1 MKHKDRFVFGRTA
14 RSVLRTML
22 SVVLLLCSILFLP
35 GVTAD
40 VSAQTLA
47 ADATSK
53 IVTSTAE
60 VTISNVTKVPE
71 GKSIDWATY
80 QVLYATYDAG
90 SNALEYHLTD
100 WARTVL
106 VGTGTTGTGTTEEA
120 AIKEITKLTTTGAA
134 ATEQSDLVNRLAAA
148 TTKTP
153 YSASWSVTGTTAKA
167 DLPVGAYLVIP
178 SCEGMTFLNMLVS
191 VDTSGTTDTADNGW
205 VLTAKGAVLKGKTLS
220 IDKKI
225 TGKNG
230 STPVAISVGKT
241 TETAQI
247 GDKIHYTIV
256 AQVPHYPDNSTVKT
270 FKVVDTPTNLSILT
284 DSISVAGVDAA
295 NAETEIPKASYT
307 VSKDSANGPVT
318 IDFSNNY
325 NGTFYNTTEKSWPYV
340 SVKITYTAVVTEAAK
355 IGTEGNP
362 NTAKLIYRIDTQE
375 KELPSPKTT
384 VFTYGLNVVK
394 LEAGTEAGTEA
405 KKLTNAVFQI
415 SRDVNG
421 TSTPLYFKDNEDG
434 SYTLAQDQTTA
445 SATGYTKDLKT
456 QGTDGSFWL
465 KGLDARVDY
474 SLKEVKAPSGY
485 SVNTD
490 TLTIR
495 LTAKTNPDDSTY
507 TGILQEVTGTEKDKN
522 DQVIATDAGSWKCG
536 LLDADK
542 AKAAVSLTDTKLF
555 ELPAT
560 GGKGTDGFARNGI
573 LLLTAAALVYG
584 ISRRKTQDER
594 G

>member
-40 VSAQTLA
+40 VSAQTLTA
-47 ADATSK
+47 GTDK
-53 IVTSTAE
+53 IVTSKAK
-60 VTISNVTKVPE
+60 VTISNVPA
-71 GKSIDWATY
+71 GKSISWPTY

-100 WARTVL
+100 WAKDVL
-106 VGTGTTGTGTTEEA
+106 VGTGTTEEA
-120 AIKEITKLTTTGAA
+120 AIKKITKLTKTGTG
-134 ATEQSDLVNRLAAA
+134 ATEQSDLVNQLAAA
-148 TTKTP
+148 TTKNP
-153 YSASWSVTGTTAKA
+153 YSAASWSVTGTDAAA

-230 STPVAISVGKT
+230 SAPVAISAGKT

-247 GDKIHYTIV
+247 GDTIHYTIE
-256 AQVPHYPDNSTVKT
+256 AQVPHYPDNSTDKT
-270 FKVVDTPTNLSILT
+270 FKVVDTPTNLSIST
-284 DSISVAGVDAA
+284 ERISVAGVNVGGTETVIAA
-295 NAETEIPKASYT
+295 TSYD
-307 VSKDSANGPVT
+307 VSKDSTNGSVT

-325 NGTFYNTTEKSWPYV
+325 DGTFYDTTAKSWPYV

-355 IGTEGNP
+355 MGAEGNP

-375 KELPSPKTT
+375 KEISSPKTT
-384 VFTYGLNVVK
+384 VFTYGLNVEK
-394 LEAGTEAGTEA
+394 LEAGTEAEV

-434 SYTLAQDQTTA
+434 SYTLAQDQTAAA
-445 SATGYTKDLKT
+445 STTGYTKDLKT
-456 QGTDGSFWL
+456 QGTGGSFLL
-465 KGLDARVDY
+465 KGLDAGVDY

-490 TLTIR
+490 TLTIH
-495 LTAKTNPDDSTY
+495 LTAEKKSDDSTY
-507 TGILQEVTGTEKDKN
+507 TGILRKVDGTEKDKN
-522 DQVIATDAGSWKCG
+522 GQRIAAGTGSWTYGVLTTDA
-536 LLDADK
+536 

-584 ISRRKTQDER
+584 ISRRKKQDER

>member
-22 SVVLLLCSILFLP
+22 SVVLLFCSILFLP

-40 VSAQTLA
+40 VSAQSLT
-47 ADATSK
+47 ADTDK
-53 IVTSTAE
+53 IVTSRAN
-60 VTISNVTKVPE
+60 VTINSVPE
-71 GKSIDWATY
+71 GKSITWATY
-80 QVLYATYDAG
+80 QVLYAIYDAD

-100 WARTVL
+100 WARNVL
-106 VGTGTTGTGTTEEA
+106 VGTGTTEEAEIKKITELTKTGTGA
-120 AIKEITKLTTTGAA
+120 K
-134 ATEQSDLVNRLAAA
+134 EQSDLVNRLAAA
-148 TTKTP
+148 TKIP
-153 YSASWSVTGTTAKA
+153 YTAASWSVTGTDAAA

-225 TGKNG
+225 TGKNDI
-230 STPVAISVGKT
+230 TVTFDNGKT

-284 DSISVAGVDAA
+284 ESISVSGVDTA

-318 IDFSNNY
+318 IDFSSIY
-325 NGTFYNTTEKSWPYV
+325 NGTFYNTTAKSWPYV
-340 SVKITYTAVVTEAAK
+340 SVKITYTAVVTEDAK
-355 IGTEGNP
+355 MGVDGNP

-375 KELPSPKTT
+375 KDISSPKTT

-394 LEAGTEAGTEA
+394 LEAGTEAEA

-415 SRDVNG
+415 SRDG
-421 TSTPLYFKDNEDG
+421 TTTPLYFKDNEDG

-445 SATGYTKDLKT
+445 ASTTGYTKDLTT

-465 KGLDARVDY
+465 KGLDAGVDY

-507 TGILQEVTGTEKDKN
+507 TGILQGVTGKEKDKTGLE
-522 DQVIATDAGSWKCG
+522 IAPGTGSWTFG
-536 LLDADK
+536 VLDTEK

-584 ISRRKTQDER
+584 ISRRKKQDER

>member
-1 MKHKDRFVFGRTA
+1 MKHNDRFVFGRTA

-47 ADATSK
+47 ADTTSK
-53 IVTSTAE
+53 IVTSTAN
-60 VTISNVTKVPE
+60 VTINSVPE
-71 GKSIDWATY
+71 GKSITWATY
-80 QVLYATYDAG
+80 QVLYANYDAG

-100 WARTVL
+100 WAKDVL
-106 VGTGTTGTGTTEEA
+106 VGTGTTEEAEIKKITELTKTGTGA
-120 AIKEITKLTTTGAA
+120 K
-134 ATEQSDLVNRLAAA
+134 EQSDLVNQLAAA

-178 SCEGMTFLNMLVS
+178 SCEEMTFLNMLVS
-191 VDTSGTTDTADNGW
+191 VDTSETTETGADRW
-205 VLTAKGAVLKGKTLS
+205 ELKAKGAVLKGKTLS

-230 STPVAISVGKT
+230 TTPVAISAGKT

-247 GDKIHYTIV
+247 GDTIHYTIV
-256 AQVPHYPDNSTVKT
+256 AQVPHYPDNSTNKT
-270 FKVVDTPTNLSILT
+270 FKVVDTPTNLSIST
-284 DSISVAGVDAA
+284 DSISVYGVDAE
-295 NAETEIPKASYT
+295 NAETEIAKASYA

-318 IDFSNNY
+318 IDFSSIY
-325 NGTFYNTTEKSWPYV
+325 NGTFYNAATKSWPYV
-340 SVKITYTAVVTEAAK
+340 SVKITYTAVVTEDAK
-355 IGTEGNP
+355 MGAEGNP
-362 NTAKLIYRIDTQE
+362 NTAKLIYRIDTEE

-394 LEAGTEAGTEA
+394 LEAGTEG

-415 SRDVNG
+415 SRDG
-421 TSTPLYFKDNEDG
+421 TTTPLYFKDNEDG

-445 SATGYTKDLKT
+445 ASTTGYTKDLTT

-465 KGLDARVDY
+465 KGLDAGVDY

-495 LTAKTNPDDSTY
+495 LTAKTNPDDPTCY
-507 TGILQEVTGTEKDKN
+507 TGILRDVTGTEKDKN
-522 DQVIATDAGSWKCG
+522 GQAITGAGSWTYG
-536 LLDADK
+536 LSTEA

-584 ISRRKTQDER
+584 ISRRKKQDER

>member
-35 GVTAD
+35 GVTVD
-40 VSAQTLA
+40 VSAQSLT
-47 ADATSK
+47 ADTNK
-53 IVTSTAE
+53 IVTSKAE
-60 VTISNVTKVPE
+60 ITVTNVPE
-71 GKSIDWATY
+71 GKSISWPTY

-100 WARTVL
+100 WAQDVL
-106 VGTGTTGTGTTEEA
+106 VGTGTTGTGTTGTTEEA
-120 AIKEITKLTTTGAA
+120 AIKEITELTKTGTG
-134 ATEQSDLVNRLAAA
+134 ATEQSDLVNQLAAA
-148 TTKTP
+148 TAKTE
-153 YSASWSVTGTTAKA
+153 YTAASWSVTGTTAKA

-191 VDTSGTTDTADNGW
+191 VDTSGTTDTAEDGW

-230 STPVAISVGKT
+230 STPVAISAGKT

-256 AQVPHYPDNSTVKT
+256 AQVPHYPDNSTGKI
-270 FKVVDTPTNLSILT
+270 FRVVDTPTNLSILT
-284 DSISVAGVDAA
+284 ESISVSGVDAE
-295 NAETEIPKASYT
+295 NAETEIPKASYA
-307 VSKDSANGPVT
+307 VSEDSTNGSVT
-318 IDFSNNY
+318 IDFSNSY
-325 NGTFYNTTEKSWPYV
+325 NGTFYNATEKSWPYV
-340 SVKITYTAVVTEAAK
+340 SVKITYTAVVTEAAEM
-355 IGTEGNP
+355 GENGNP
-362 NTAKLIYRIDTQE
+362 NTAKLIYRIDTQD

-384 VFTYGLNVVK
+384 VFTYGLNVEK
-394 LEAGTEAGTEA
+394 LEAGTEAGTA
-405 KKLTNAVFQI
+405 VKKLTNAVFQI
-415 SRDVNG
+415 SRDG
-421 TSTPLYFKDNEDG
+421 TTTPLYFKDNEDG
-434 SYTLAQDQTTA
+434 SYTLAQDQTVAGSTA
-445 SATGYTKDLKT
+445 GYTKDLKT

-465 KGLDARVDY
+465 KGLDAGVDY

-490 TLTIR
+490 TLTIH
-495 LTAKTNPDDSTY
+495 LTAGTNPVDSTH
-507 TGILQEVTGTEKDKN
+507 TGILREVTGTEKDKN
-522 DQVIATDAGSWKCG
+522 GQEIATGTGSWTCG
-536 LLDADK
+536 VLDANK

-584 ISRRKTQDER
+584 ISRRKKQDER

>member
-40 VSAQTLA
+40 VSAQTLTA
-47 ADATSK
+47 GTDK
-53 IVTSTAE
+53 IVTSKAE
-60 VTISNVTKVPE
+60 ITVTNVPD
-71 GKSIDWATY
+71 GKSITWATY

-100 WARTVL
+100 WANDVL
-106 VGTGTTGTGTTEEA
+106 VGTGIGKEATEEA
-120 AIKEITKLTTTGAA
+120 AIKKITELTKTGTGAK
-134 ATEQSDLVNRLAAA
+134 EQSELVNQLAAA
-148 TTKTP
+148 TIKNP
-153 YSASWSVTGTTAKA
+153 YSAIWSVTGTDAAA

-191 VDTSGTTDTADNGW
+191 VDTSETTETGANQW
-205 VLTAKGAVLKGKTLS
+205 KLKAKGAVLKGKTLS

-230 STPVAISVGKT
+230 VTVEFENGKT

-247 GDKIHYTIV
+247 GDTIHYTVV
-256 AQVPHYPDNSTVKT
+256 AQVPHYPDNSTGKI
-270 FKVVDTPTNLSILT
+270 FRVVDTPTNLSIST
-284 DSISVAGVDAA
+284 DSISVYGVDAE
-295 NAETEIPKASYT
+295 NAETEIPKASYA
-307 VSKDSANGPVT
+307 VSEDSTNGSVT
-318 IDFSNNY
+318 IDFSNSY
-325 NGTFYNTTEKSWPYV
+325 NGTFYNATEKSWPYV
-340 SVKITYTAVVTEAAK
+340 SVKITYTAVVTEAAEM
-355 IGTEGNP
+355 GANGNP
-362 NTAKLIYRIDTQE
+362 NTAKLIYRIDTQD

-384 VFTYGLNVVK
+384 VFTYGLNVEK
-394 LEAGTEAGTEA
+394 LEAGTEAGTA
-405 KKLTNAVFQI
+405 VKKLTNAVFQI

-434 SYTLAQDQTTA
+434 SYTLAQNQTTA
-445 SATGYTKDLKT
+445 ASAEGYTKDLKT

-465 KGLDARVDY
+465 KGLDAGVNY

-495 LTAKTNPDDSTY
+495 LTAGTNPVDSTY
-507 TGILQEVTGTEKDKN
+507 TGILRDVTGTEKDKN
-522 DQVIATDAGSWKCG
+522 GQAITGEGSWTYG
-536 LLDADK
+536 VLDANK

>member
-1 MKHKDRFVFGRTA
+1 MKHNDRFVFGRTA

-47 ADATSK
+47 ADTTSK
-53 IVTSTAE
+53 IVTSTAN
-60 VTISNVTKVPE
+60 VTINSVPE
-71 GKSIDWATY
+71 GKSITWATY
-80 QVLYATYDAG
+80 QVLYANYDAG

-100 WARTVL
+100 WAKDVL
-106 VGTGTTGTGTTEEA
+106 VGTGTTEEAEIKKITELTKTGTGA
-120 AIKEITKLTTTGAA
+120 K
-134 ATEQSDLVNRLAAA
+134 EQSDLVNQLAAA

-178 SCEGMTFLNMLVS
+178 SCEEMTFLNMLVS
-191 VDTSGTTDTADNGW
+191 VDTSETTETGADRW
-205 VLTAKGAVLKGKTLS
+205 ELKAKGAVLKGKTLS

-230 STPVAISVGKT
+230 TTPVAISAGKT

-247 GDKIHYTIV
+247 GDTIHYTIV
-256 AQVPHYPDNSTVKT
+256 AQVPHYPDNSTNKT
-270 FKVVDTPTNLSILT
+270 FKVVDTPTNLSIST
-284 DSISVAGVDAA
+284 DCISVYGVDAE
-295 NAETEIPKASYT
+295 NAETEIAKASYA

-318 IDFSNNY
+318 IDFSSIY
-325 NGTFYNTTEKSWPYV
+325 NGTFYNAATKSWPYV
-340 SVKITYTAVVTEAAK
+340 SVKITYTAVVTEDAK
-355 IGTEGNP
+355 MGAEGNP
-362 NTAKLIYRIDTQE
+362 NTAKLIYRIDTEE

-394 LEAGTEAGTEA
+394 LEAGTEG

-415 SRDVNG
+415 SRDG
-421 TSTPLYFKDNEDG
+421 TSTPLYFKDNADG

-445 SATGYTKDLKT
+445 SATGYTQDLTT

-465 KGLDARVDY
+465 KGLDAGVDY

-495 LTAKTNPDDSTY
+495 LTAGTNPVDSTH
-507 TGILQEVTGTEKDKN
+507 TGILREVTGTEKDKN
-522 DQVIATDAGSWKCG
+522 GQEIATSTGSWTCG
-536 LLDADK
+536 VLDANK
-542 AKAAVSLTDTKLF
+542 AEAAVSLTDTKLF

-584 ISRRKTQDER
+584 ISRRK
-594 G
+594 

>member
-1 MKHKDRFVFGRTA
+1 MKHKDRFVFGGTA

-40 VSAQTLA
+40 VSAQTLTA
-47 ADATSK
+47 GTDK
-53 IVTSTAE
+53 IVTSTAN
-60 VTISNVTKVPE
+60 VTINSVPE
-71 GKSIDWATY
+71 GKSITWATY

-100 WARTVL
+100 WANDVL
-106 VGTGTTGTGTTEEA
+106 VGTGTTEEA
-120 AIKEITKLTTTGAA
+120 EIKKITKLTTTGAV
-134 ATEQSDLVNRLAAA
+134 ATEQSDLVNQLAAA
-148 TTKTP
+148 TTKNA

-191 VDTSGTTDTADNGW
+191 VDTSGTTQTDADQW
-205 VLTAKGAVLKGKTLS
+205 VLTAKGAVLKGKPLS

-230 STPVAISVGKT
+230 STPVAISAGKT

-247 GDKIHYTIV
+247 GDTIHYTIE
-256 AQVPHYPDNSTVKT
+256 AQVPHYPDNSTDKT
-270 FKVVDTPTNLSILT
+270 FKVVDTPTNLSIST
-284 DSISVAGVDAA
+284 DSISVYGVDAE
-295 NAETEIPKASYT
+295 NAETEIAKASYA

-318 IDFSNNY
+318 IDFSSIY
-325 NGTFYNTTEKSWPYV
+325 NGTFYNAATKSWPYV
-340 SVKITYTAVVTEAAK
+340 SVKITYTAVVTEDAN
-355 IGTEGNP
+355 IGADGNP
-362 NTAKLIYRIDTQE
+362 NTAKLIYRIDTQD

-384 VFTYGLNVVK
+384 VFTYGLNAEK
-394 LEAGTEAGTEA
+394 LEAGTEG

-415 SRDVNG
+415 SRDG
-421 TSTPLYFKDNEDG
+421 TTTPLYFKDNRNG
-434 SYTLAQDQTTA
+434 SYTLAQDQTAAA
-445 SATGYTKDLKT
+445 SATGYTQDLTT

-465 KGLDARVDY
+465 KGLDAGVDY

-495 LTAKTNPDDSTY
+495 LTAKTNPDDPTCY
-507 TGILQEVTGTEKDKN
+507 TGILRDVTGTEKDKN
-522 DQVIATDAGSWKCG
+522 GQAITGAGSWTYG
-536 LLDADK
+536 LSTEA

>member
-40 VSAQTLA
+40 VSAQILTA
-47 ADATSK
+47 GTDK

-60 VTISNVTKVPE
+60 VTISNVPA
-71 GKSIDWATY
+71 GKSISWPTY

-90 SNALEYHLTD
+90 SNALEYHLTG
-100 WARTVL
+100 WAKDVL
-106 VGTGTTGTGTTEEA
+106 VGTGTTEEA
-120 AIKEITKLTTTGAA
+120 AIKNITKLTTTGND

-148 TTKTP
+148 TKIP
-153 YSASWSVTGTTAKA
+153 YTAASWSVTGTDAAA

-191 VDTSGTTDTADNGW
+191 VDTSGTTQTDADQW
-205 VLTAKGAVLKGKTLS
+205 ELKAKGAVLKGKTLS

-247 GDKIHYTIV
+247 GDTIHYTIE
-256 AQVPHYPDNSTVKT
+256 AQVPHYPDNSTDKT
-270 FKVVDTPTNLSILT
+270 FKVVDTPTNLSIST
-284 DSISVAGVDAA
+284 GSISVAGVKTDGTETAIAA
-295 NAETEIPKASYT
+295 ASYD

-318 IDFSNNY
+318 IDFSDSY
-325 NGTFYNTTEKSWPYV
+325 NGTFYDTTAKSWPYV
-340 SVKITYTAVVTEAAK
+340 SVKITYTAVVTEAAEM
-355 IGTEGNP
+355 GTNGNP
-362 NTAKLIYRIDTQE
+362 NTAKLIYQIDTQE

-384 VFTYGLNVVK
+384 VFTYGLDVVK
-394 LEAGTEAGTEA
+394 LEAGTEAEV

-415 SRDVNG
+415 SRDVNE
-421 TSTPLYFKDNEDG
+421 TPTPLYFKDNEDG

-456 QGTDGSFWL
+456 QGTGGSFLL
-465 KGLDARVDY
+465 KGLDAGVDY

-507 TGILQEVTGTEKDKN
+507 TGSLQEVTGKEKDKN
-522 DQVIATDAGSWKCG
+522 GQAITGTGSWTYG
-536 LLDADK
+536 LSTEA

-573 LLLTAAALVYG
+573 LLLTAAVLVYG
-584 ISRRKTQDER
+584 ISRRKKQDER

>member
-1 MKHKDRFVFGRTA
+1 MRHNDRFVFGRTA

-47 ADATSK
+47 ADTTSK
-53 IVTSTAE
+53 IVTSTAN
-60 VTISNVTKVPE
+60 VTINSVPE
-71 GKSIDWATY
+71 GKSITWATY
-80 QVLYATYDAG
+80 QVLYANYDAG

-100 WARTVL
+100 WAKDVL
-106 VGTGTTGTGTTEEA
+106 VGTGTTEEAEIKKITELTKTGTGA
-120 AIKEITKLTTTGAA
+120 K
-134 ATEQSDLVNRLAAA
+134 EQSDLVNQLAAA

-178 SCEGMTFLNMLVS
+178 SCEEMTFLNMLVS
-191 VDTSGTTDTADNGW
+191 VDTSETTETGADRW
-205 VLTAKGAVLKGKTLS
+205 ELKAKGAVLKGKTLS

-230 STPVAISVGKT
+230 TTPVAISAGKT

-247 GDKIHYTIV
+247 GDTIHYTIV
-256 AQVPHYPDNSTVKT
+256 AQVPHYPDNSTNKT
-270 FKVVDTPTNLSILT
+270 FKVVDTPTNLSIST
-284 DSISVAGVDAA
+284 DSISVYGVDAE
-295 NAETEIPKASYT
+295 NAETEIAKASYA

-318 IDFSNNY
+318 IDFSSIY
-325 NGTFYNTTEKSWPYV
+325 NGTFYNAATKSWPYV
-340 SVKITYTAVVTEAAK
+340 SVKITYTAVVTEDAK
-355 IGTEGNP
+355 MGAEGNP

-394 LEAGTEAGTEA
+394 LEEGTEG

-415 SRDVNG
+415 SRDG
-421 TSTPLYFKDNEDG
+421 TTTPLYFKDNEDG

-445 SATGYTKDLKT
+445 ASTTGYTKDLTT

-465 KGLDARVDY
+465 KGLDAGVDY

-495 LTAKTNPDDSTY
+495 LTAKTNPDDPTCY
-507 TGILQEVTGTEKDKN
+507 TGILRDVTGTEKDKN
-522 DQVIATDAGSWKCG
+522 GQAITGAGSWTYG
-536 LLDADK
+536 LSTEA

>member
-1 MKHKDRFVFGRTA
+1 MRHNDRFVFGRTA

-47 ADATSK
+47 ADTTSK
-53 IVTSTAE
+53 IVTSPAK
-60 VTISNVTKVPE
+60 VTISNVPV
-71 GKSIDWATY
+71 GKSITWATY

-100 WARTVL
+100 WAQDVL
-106 VGTGTTGTGTTEEA
+106 VGTGTGKEATEEA
-120 AIKEITKLTTTGAA
+120 AIKKITELTKTGTG
-134 ATEQSDLVNRLAAA
+134 ATEQSDLVNQLAAA
-148 TTKTP
+148 TTKNA
-153 YSASWSVTGTTAKA
+153 YSAIWSVTGTTAAA

-178 SCEGMTFLNMLVS
+178 SCEEMTFLNMLVS
-191 VDTSGTTDTADNGW
+191 VDTSGTIDTADNGW

-225 TGKNG
+225 IGKNG
-230 STPVAISVGKT
+230 TTVTFDNGKT

-247 GDKIHYTIV
+247 GDTIHYTIE
-256 AQVPHYPDNSTVKT
+256 AQVPHYPDNSTGKT
-270 FKVVDTPTNLSILT
+270 FKVVDTPTNLSIST
-284 DSISVAGVDAA
+284 DSISVYGVKTGGGETPIAA
-295 NAETEIPKASYT
+295 ASYD

-318 IDFSNNY
+318 IDFSDSY
-325 NGTFYNTTEKSWPYV
+325 NGTFYDTATKSWPYV
-340 SVKITYTAVVTEAAK
+340 SVKITYTAVVTEAAEM
-355 IGTEGNP
+355 GTNGNP

-384 VFTYGLNVVK
+384 VFTYGLDVKK
-394 LEAGTEAGTEA
+394 LEAGTEAGTA
-405 KKLTNAVFQI
+405 VKKLTNAVFQI

-445 SATGYTKDLKT
+445 ASTTGYTKDLTT

-465 KGLDARVDY
+465 KGLDAGVDY

-495 LTAKTNPDDSTY
+495 LTAKTNPDDPTCY
-507 TGILQEVTGTEKDKN
+507 TGILRDVTGTEKDKN
-522 DQVIATDAGSWKCG
+522 GQTITGAGSWTYG
-536 LLDADK
+536 LSTEA

>member
-1 MKHKDRFVFGRTA
+1 MRHNDRFVFGRTA

-40 VSAQTLA
+40 VSAQTLT
-47 ADATSK
+47 ADTNK
-53 IVTSTAE
+53 IVTSTAN
-60 VTISNVTKVPE
+60 VTINSVPE
-71 GKSIDWATY
+71 GKSITWATY
-80 QVLYATYDAG
+80 QVLYANYDAG
-90 SNALEYHLTD
+90 SNALEYHLTP
-100 WARTVL
+100 WAKDVL
-106 VGTGTTGTGTTEEA
+106 VGTGIGKEATEEA
-120 AIKEITKLTTTGAA
+120 AIKKITELTKTGTGAK
-134 ATEQSDLVNRLAAA
+134 EQSDLVNQLAAA

-178 SCEGMTFLNMLVS
+178 SCEEMTFLNMLVS
-191 VDTSGTTDTADNGW
+191 VDTSETTETGADRW
-205 VLTAKGAVLKGKTLS
+205 ELKAKGAVLKGKTLS

-230 STPVAISVGKT
+230 STPVAISAGKT

-247 GDKIHYTIV
+247 GDTIHYTIV
-256 AQVPHYPDNSTVKT
+256 AQVPHYPDNSTNKT
-270 FKVVDTPTNLSILT
+270 FKVVDTPTNLSIST
-284 DSISVAGVDAA
+284 NSISVSGVDDA
-295 NAETEIPKASYT
+295 NAETVIAATDYKVSPKAA
-307 VSKDSANGPVT
+307 DGSAT
-318 IDFSNNY
+318 IDFSDSY
-325 NGTFYNTTEKSWPYV
+325 NGTFYDTATKSWPYV
-340 SVKITYTAVVTEAAK
+340 SVKITYTAVVTEAAEM
-355 IGTEGNP
+355 GTNGNP

-384 VFTYGLNVVK
+384 VFTYGLDVKK
-394 LEAGTEAGTEA
+394 LEAGTEAGTA
-405 KKLTNAVFQI
+405 VKKLTNAVFQI

-445 SATGYTKDLKT
+445 ASTTGYTKDLTT

-465 KGLDARVDY
+465 KGLDAGVDY

-495 LTAKTNPDDSTY
+495 LTAKTNPDDPTCY
-507 TGILQEVTGTEKDKN
+507 TGILRDVTGTEKDKN
-522 DQVIATDAGSWKCG
+522 GQTITGAGSWTYG
-536 LLDADK
+536 LSTEA

>member
-1 MKHKDRFVFGRTA
+1 MRHNDRFVFGRTA

-47 ADATSK
+47 ADTTSK
-53 IVTSTAE
+53 IVTSTAN
-60 VTISNVTKVPE
+60 VTINSVPE
-71 GKSIDWATY
+71 GKSITWATY
-80 QVLYATYDAG
+80 QVLYANYDAG

-100 WARTVL
+100 WAKDVL
-106 VGTGTTGTGTTEEA
+106 VGTGTTEEAEIKKITELTKTGTGA
-120 AIKEITKLTTTGAA
+120 K
-134 ATEQSDLVNRLAAA
+134 EQSDLVNQLAAA

-178 SCEGMTFLNMLVS
+178 SCEEMTFLNMLVS
-191 VDTSGTTDTADNGW
+191 VDTSETTETGADRW
-205 VLTAKGAVLKGKTLS
+205 ELKAKGAVLKGKTLS

-230 STPVAISVGKT
+230 TTPVAISAGKT

-247 GDKIHYTIV
+247 GDTIHYTIV
-256 AQVPHYPDNSTVKT
+256 AQVPHYPDNSTNKT
-270 FKVVDTPTNLSILT
+270 FKVVDTPTNLSIST
-284 DSISVAGVDAA
+284 DSISVYGVDAE
-295 NAETEIPKASYT
+295 NAETEIAKASYA
-307 VSKDSANGPVT
+307 VSEDSANGPVT
-318 IDFSNNY
+318 IDFSSIY
-325 NGTFYNTTEKSWPYV
+325 NGTFYNAATKSWPYV
-340 SVKITYTAVVTEAAK
+340 SVKITYTAVVTEDAK
-355 IGTEGNP
+355 MGAEGNP
-362 NTAKLIYRIDTQE
+362 NTAKLIYRIDTEE

-394 LEAGTEAGTEA
+394 LEAGTEG

-415 SRDVNG
+415 SRDG
-421 TSTPLYFKDNEDG
+421 TTTPLYFKDNEDG

-445 SATGYTKDLKT
+445 ASTTGYTKDLTT

-465 KGLDARVDY
+465 KGLDAGVDY

-495 LTAKTNPDDSTY
+495 LTAKTNPDDPTCY
-507 TGILQEVTGTEKDKN
+507 TGILRDVTGTEKDKN
-522 DQVIATDAGSWKCG
+522 GQAITGAGSWTYG
-536 LLDADK
+536 LSTEA

-584 ISRRKTQDER
+584 ISRRKKQDER

>member
-1 MKHKDRFVFGRTA
+1 MKHKDRFVFGGTA

-40 VSAQTLA
+40 VSAQTLTA
-47 ADATSK
+47 GTDK
-53 IVTSTAE
+53 IVTSTAN
-60 VTISNVTKVPE
+60 VTINSVPE
-71 GKSIDWATY
+71 GKSITWATY

-100 WARTVL
+100 WANDVL
-106 VGTGTTGTGTTEEA
+106 VGTGTTEEA
-120 AIKEITKLTTTGAA
+120 EIKKITKLTTTGAV
-134 ATEQSDLVNRLAAA
+134 ATEQSDLVNQLAAA
-148 TTKTP
+148 TTKNA

-191 VDTSGTTDTADNGW
+191 VDTSETTETGANQW
-205 VLTAKGAVLKGKTLS
+205 KLKAKGAVLKGKTLS

-230 STPVAISVGKT
+230 STPVAISAGKT

-247 GDKIHYTIV
+247 GDTIHYTIE
-256 AQVPHYPDNSTVKT
+256 AQVPHYPDNSTDKT

-284 DSISVAGVDAA
+284 ESISVYGVDAE
-295 NAETEIPKASYT
+295 NAETEIPKASYA
-307 VSKDSANGPVT
+307 VSEDSTNGSVT
-318 IDFSNNY
+318 IDFSNSY
-325 NGTFYNTTEKSWPYV
+325 NGTFYNATEKSWPYV
-340 SVKITYTAVVTEAAK
+340 SVKITYTAVVTEAAEM
-355 IGTEGNP
+355 GENGNP
-362 NTAKLIYRIDTQE
+362 NTAKLIYRIDTEE
-375 KELPSPKTT
+375 KELSSPETT
-384 VFTYGLNVVK
+384 VFTYGLNVEK
-394 LEAGTEAGTEA
+394 LEAGTEAGTA
-405 KKLTNAVFQI
+405 VKKLTNAVFQI
-415 SRDVNG
+415 SRDG
-421 TSTPLYFKDNEDG
+421 TTTPLYFKDNEDG

-445 SATGYTKDLKT
+445 ASTTGYTKDLTT

-465 KGLDARVDY
+465 KGLDAGVDY

-495 LTAKTNPDDSTY
+495 LTAGTNPVDSTY
-507 TGILQEVTGTEKDKN
+507 TGILRDVTGTEKDKN
-522 DQVIATDAGSWKCG
+522 GQAITGEGSWTYG
-536 LLDADK
+536 VLDANK

>member
-47 ADATSK
+47 ADTNK
-53 IVTSTAE
+53 IVTSTAN
-60 VTISNVTKVPE
+60 VTINSVPE
-71 GKSIDWATY
+71 GKSITWATY
-80 QVLYATYDAG
+80 QVLYANYDAG
-90 SNALEYHLTD
+90 SNALEYHLTP
-100 WARTVL
+100 WAKDVL
-106 VGTGTTGTGTTEEA
+106 VGTGIGKEATEEA
-120 AIKEITKLTTTGAA
+120 AIKKITELTKTGTGAK
-134 ATEQSDLVNRLAAA
+134 EQSELVNQLAAA

-191 VDTSGTTDTADNGW
+191 VDTSGTTQTDADQW

-230 STPVAISVGKT
+230 STPVAISAGKT

-247 GDKIHYTIV
+247 GDTIHYTIE
-256 AQVPHYPDNSTVKT
+256 AQVPHYPDNSAVKT

-284 DSISVAGVDAA
+284 DSISVAGVDADDG
-295 NAETEIPKASYT
+295 ETPIAAASYD

-318 IDFSNNY
+318 IDFSDSY
-325 NGTFYNTTEKSWPYV
+325 NGTFYKATEKSWPYV

-584 ISRRKTQDER
+584 ISRRKKQDER

>member
-47 ADATSK
+47 ADTTSK
-53 IVTSTAE
+53 IVTSTAK
-60 VTISNVTKVPE
+60 VTINIAANVPE
-71 GKSIDWATY
+71 GKIISWPTY
-80 QVLYATYDAG
+80 QVLYATYDAD
-90 SNALEYHLTD
+90 SNALEYHLTG
-100 WARTVL
+100 WAKDVL

-120 AIKEITKLTTTGAA
+120 AIKEITGLTKTGTG

-148 TTKTP
+148 TKIP
-153 YSASWSVTGTTAKA
+153 YTAASWSVTGTTAKA

-191 VDTSGTTDTADNGW
+191 VDTSGTTQTDADQW
-205 VLTAKGAVLKGKTLS
+205 ELKAKGAVLKGKTLS

-225 TGKNG
+225 TGKNDI
-230 STPVAISVGKT
+230 TVTFDNGKT

-256 AQVPHYPDNSTVKT
+256 AQVPHYPDNSTDKT

-284 DSISVAGVDAA
+284 DSISVSGVKADDGETSIAA
-295 NAETEIPKASYT
+295 TSYA
-307 VSKDSANGPVT
+307 VSKDSANGSVT
-318 IDFSNNY
+318 IDFSDSY
-325 NGTFYNTTEKSWPYV
+325 NGTFYNATAKSWPYV
-340 SVKITYTAVVTEAAK
+340 AVKITYTAVVTEAAK
-355 IGTEGNP
+355 MGAEGNP
-362 NTAKLIYRIDTQE
+362 NTAKLIYQIDTQE

-384 VFTYGLNVVK
+384 VFTYGLNVEK
-394 LEAGTEAGTEA
+394 LEAGTEAEV

-445 SATGYTKDLKT
+445 ASTTGYTKDLKT
-456 QGTDGSFWL
+456 QGTGGSFLL
-465 KGLDARVDY
+465 KGLDTGVDY

-495 LTAKTNPDDSTY
+495 LIAGTNQVDSTY
-507 TGILQEVTGTEKDKN
+507 TGILRNVEGTEKDKN
-522 DQVIATDAGSWKCG
+522 GQAITGTGSWTYG
-536 LLDADK
+536 VLTTDT

-584 ISRRKTQDER
+584 ISRRKMQDER

>member
-1 MKHKDRFVFGRTA
+1 M
-14 RSVLRTML
+14 
-22 SVVLLLCSILFLP
+22 
-35 GVTAD
+35 
-40 VSAQTLA
+40 
-47 ADATSK
+47 
-53 IVTSTAE
+53 
-60 VTISNVTKVPE
+60 
-71 GKSIDWATY
+71 
-80 QVLYATYDAG
+80 
-90 SNALEYHLTD
+90 
-100 WARTVL
+100 
-106 VGTGTTGTGTTEEA
+106 
-120 AIKEITKLTTTGAA
+120 GA
-134 ATEQSDLVNRLAAA
+134 
-148 TTKTP
+148 
-153 YSASWSVTGTTAKA
+153 
-167 DLPVGAYLVIP
+167 
-178 SCEGMTFLNMLVS
+178 
-191 VDTSGTTDTADNGW
+191 
-205 VLTAKGAVLKGKTLS
+205 
-220 IDKKI
+220 
-225 TGKNG
+225 
-230 STPVAISVGKT
+230 
-241 TETAQI
+241 
-247 GDKIHYTIV
+247 
-256 AQVPHYPDNSTVKT
+256 
-270 FKVVDTPTNLSILT
+270 
-284 DSISVAGVDAA
+284 
-295 NAETEIPKASYT
+295 
-307 VSKDSANGPVT
+307 
-318 IDFSNNY
+318 
-325 NGTFYNTTEKSWPYV
+325 
-340 SVKITYTAVVTEAAK
+340 
-355 IGTEGNP
+355 EGNP

-394 LEAGTEAGTEA
+394 LEAGTEAEV

-465 KGLDARVDY
+465 KGLDAGVDY

-507 TGILQEVTGTEKDKN
+507 TGILQNVEGTEKDKN
-522 DQVIATDAGSWKCG
+522 GQAITGTGSWTCG
-536 LLDADK
+536 VLDVDK

-584 ISRRKTQDER
+584 ISRRKKQDER

>member
-40 VSAQTLA
+40 VSAQTLT

-60 VTISNVTKVPE
+60 VTISNIPD

-80 QVLYATYDAG
+80 QVLYAIYDAG

-100 WARTVL
+100 WANTVL
-106 VGTGTTGTGTTEEA
+106 VGTGANQVTTEEA

-148 TTKTP
+148 TTKNP
-153 YSASWSVTGTTAKA
+153 YSAASWRVTGTTAKA

-178 SCEGMTFLNMLVS
+178 SCEEMTFLNMLVS
-191 VDTSGTTDTADNGW
+191 VDTSETTETGADRW
-205 VLTAKGAVLKGKTLS
+205 ELKAKGAVLKGKTLS

-230 STPVAISVGKT
+230 TTPVAISAGKT

-247 GDKIHYTIV
+247 GDTIHYTIV
-256 AQVPHYPDNSTVKT
+256 AQVPHYPDNSTNKT
-270 FKVVDTPTNLSILT
+270 FKVVDTPTNLSIST
-284 DSISVAGVDAA
+284 DSISVYGVDAE
-295 NAETEIPKASYT
+295 NAETEIAKASYA

-318 IDFSNNY
+318 IDFSSIY
-325 NGTFYNTTEKSWPYV
+325 NGTFYNAATKSWPYV
-340 SVKITYTAVVTEAAK
+340 SVKITYTAVVTEDAK
-355 IGTEGNP
+355 MGAEGNP
-362 NTAKLIYRIDTQE
+362 NTAKLIYRIDTEE

-421 TSTPLYFKDNEDG
+421 ISTPLYFKDNEDG
-434 SYTLAQDQTTA
+434 SYTLAQNQTA
-445 SATGYTKDLKT
+445 AAGYTKDLKT
-456 QGTDGSFWL
+456 QGTDGSFLL
-465 KGLDARVDY
+465 KGLDAGVDY

-490 TLTIR
+490 TLTIC
-495 LTAKTNPDDSTY
+495 LTAGTNPVDSTH
-507 TGILQEVTGTEKDKN
+507 TGILREVTGTEKDKN
-522 DQVIATDAGSWKCG
+522 GQGIATGTGSWTCG
-536 LLDADK
+536 VLDADK

-584 ISRRKTQDER
+584 ISRRKKQDER

>member
-47 ADATSK
+47 ADTTSK
-53 IVTSTAE
+53 IVTSTAK
-60 VTISNVTKVPE
+60 VTISNVPA
-71 GKSIDWATY
+71 GKSITWATY

-100 WARTVL
+100 WARAVL
-106 VGTGTTGTGTTEEA
+106 VGTGTTEEA
-120 AIKEITKLTTTGAA
+120 AIKNITKLTKTG
-134 ATEQSDLVNRLAAA
+134 TGEKEQSDLVNQLAAA
-148 TTKTP
+148 TTKNP
-153 YSASWSVTGTTAKA
+153 YTAASWSVTGTNAAA

-247 GDKIHYTIV
+247 GDTIHYTIE
-256 AQVPHYPDNSTVKT
+256 AQVPHYPDNSTGKI
-270 FKVVDTPTNLSILT
+270 FRVVDTPTNLSIST
-284 DSISVAGVDAA
+284 ASISVASVDTE
-295 NAETEIPKASYT
+295 NAETEIPKASYA
-307 VSKDSANGPVT
+307 VSKDSTNGSVT

-325 NGTFYNTTEKSWPYV
+325 DGTFYDTTAKSWPYV

-355 IGTEGNP
+355 MGAEGNP

-375 KELPSPKTT
+375 KEISSPKTT

-394 LEAGTEAGTEA
+394 LEAGTEG

-421 TSTPLYFKDNEDG
+421 TSTPLYFKDNGTG
-434 SYTLAQDQTTA
+434 SYTLAQDQTAAA
-445 SATGYTKDLKT
+445 SATGYTQDLTT

-465 KGLDARVDY
+465 KGLDAGVDY

-490 TLTIR
+490 TLTIC
-495 LTAKTNPDDSTY
+495 LTAGTNPVDSTH
-507 TGILQEVTGTEKDKN
+507 TGILREVTGTEKDKN
-522 DQVIATDAGSWKCG
+522 GQGIATGTGSWTCG
-536 LLDADK
+536 VLDADK

-584 ISRRKTQDER
+584 ISRRKMQDER

>member
-60 VTISNVTKVPE
+60 VTISNIPD

-80 QVLYATYDAG
+80 QVLYAIYDAE
-90 SNALEYHLTD
+90 SNALEYHLTQ

>member
-1 MKHKDRFVFGRTA
+1 MRHNDRFVFGRTA

-47 ADATSK
+47 ADTTSK
-53 IVTSTAE
+53 IVTSTAN
-60 VTISNVTKVPE
+60 VTINSVPE
-71 GKSIDWATY
+71 GKSITWATY
-80 QVLYATYDAG
+80 QVLYANYDAG

-100 WARTVL
+100 WAKDVL
-106 VGTGTTGTGTTEEA
+106 VGTGTTEEAEIKKITELTKTGTGA
-120 AIKEITKLTTTGAA
+120 K
-134 ATEQSDLVNRLAAA
+134 EQSDLVNQLAAA

-191 VDTSGTTDTADNGW
+191 VDTSGTTATDENEW

-230 STPVAISVGKT
+230 STPVAISAGKT

-247 GDKIHYTIV
+247 GDTIHYTIV
-256 AQVPHYPDNSTVKT
+256 AQVPHYPDNSTDKT
-270 FKVVDTPTNLSILT
+270 FKVVDTPTNLSIST
-284 DSISVAGVDAA
+284 NSISVSGVDDA
-295 NAETEIPKASYT
+295 NAETVIAATDYKVSPKAADGS
-307 VSKDSANGPVT
+307 VT
-318 IDFSNNY
+318 IDFSDSY
-325 NGTFYNTTEKSWPYV
+325 NGTFYDTATKSWPYV
-340 SVKITYTAVVTEAAK
+340 SVKITYTAVVTEAAEM
-355 IGTEGNP
+355 GENGNP
-362 NTAKLIYRIDTQE
+362 NTAKLIYRIDTEE
-375 KELPSPKTT
+375 KELSSPETT
-384 VFTYGLNVVK
+384 VFTYGLNVEK
-394 LEAGTEAGTEA
+394 LEAGTEAGTA
-405 KKLTNAVFQI
+405 VKKLTNAVFQI

-445 SATGYTKDLKT
+445 ASTTGYTKDLTT

-465 KGLDARVDY
+465 KGLDAGVDY

-495 LTAKTNPDDSTY
+495 LTAKTNPDDPTCY
-507 TGILQEVTGTEKDKN
+507 TGILRDVTGTEKDKN
-522 DQVIATDAGSWKCG
+522 GQTITGAGSWTYG
-536 LLDADK
+536 LSTEA

>member
-1 MKHKDRFVFGRTA
+1 MKHNDRFVFGRTA

-47 ADATSK
+47 ADTTSK

-60 VTISNVTKVPE
+60 VTISNVPA
-71 GKSIDWATY
+71 GKSITWATY
-80 QVLYATYDAG
+80 QVLYANYDAG
-90 SNALEYHLTD
+90 SNALEYHLTP
-100 WARTVL
+100 WAKDVL
-106 VGTGTTGTGTTEEA
+106 VGTGTTEEAEIKKITELTKTGTGA
-120 AIKEITKLTTTGAA
+120 K
-134 ATEQSDLVNRLAAA
+134 EQSELVNRLAAA

-191 VDTSGTTDTADNGW
+191 VDTSGTIDTADNGW

-247 GDKIHYTIV
+247 GDTIHYTIE
-256 AQVPHYPDNSTVKT
+256 AQVPHYPDNSTGKI
-270 FKVVDTPTNLSILT
+270 FRVVDTPTNLSIST
-284 DSISVAGVDAA
+284 GSISVYGVDAE
-295 NAETEIPKASYT
+295 NAETEIAKDSYVVSKAST
-307 VSKDSANGPVT
+307 NGPVT
-318 IDFSNNY
+318 IDFSSIY
-325 NGTFYNTTEKSWPYV
+325 NGTFYNATDKSWPYV
-340 SVKITYTAVVTEAAK
+340 SVKITYTAVVTEDANMGAD
-355 IGTEGNP
+355 GNP
-362 NTAKLIYRIDTQE
+362 NTAKLIYRIDTEE

-394 LEAGTEAGTEA
+394 LEAGTEA

-415 SRDVNG
+415 SRDVSG
-421 TSTPLYFKDNEDG
+421 TPTPLYFKDNADG
-434 SYTLAQDQTTA
+434 SYTLAQDQAAAA

-456 QGTDGSFWL
+456 QGTGGSFLL
-465 KGLDARVDY
+465 KGLDAGVDY

-495 LTAKTNPDDSTY
+495 LTAKTNPVDSTH
-507 TGILQEVTGTEKDKN
+507 TGILQEVTGKEKDKN
-522 DQVIATDAGSWKCG
+522 GQAITGAGSWTYG
-536 LLDADK
+536 VLDGDK

-584 ISRRKTQDER
+584 ISRRKKQDER

>member
-47 ADATSK
+47 ADTTSK

-100 WARTVL
+100 WAKDVL

-148 TTKTP
+148 TKTE
-153 YSASWSVTGTTAKA
+153 YTAASWTVTGTDAAA

-191 VDTSGTTDTADNGW
+191 VDTSGTIDTAENGW

-230 STPVAISVGKT
+230 SAPVAISAGKT

-284 DSISVAGVDAA
+284 DSISVSGVKTDGGETAIAA
-295 NAETEIPKASYT
+295 TSYA
-307 VSKDSANGPVT
+307 VSQDSANGPVT
-318 IDFSNNY
+318 IDFSSIY
-325 NGTFYNTTEKSWPYV
+325 NGTFYNTTAKSWPYV
-340 SVKITYTAVVTEAAK
+340 SVKITYTAVVTEDAK
-355 IGTEGNP
+355 MGVDGNP

-375 KELPSPKTT
+375 KDISSPKTT

-394 LEAGTEAGTEA
+394 LEAGTEAEV

-415 SRDVNG
+415 SRDG
-421 TSTPLYFKDNEDG
+421 TTAPLYFKDNADG

-445 SATGYTKDLKT
+445 ASTTGYTKDLKT

-465 KGLDARVDY
+465 KGLDAGVDY

-495 LTAKTNPDDSTY
+495 LTAKTNPDDSTH
-507 TGILQEVTGTEKDKN
+507 TGILQGVTGKEKNKN
-522 DQVIATDAGSWKCG
+522 GQEIATTDAGSWKYG

-584 ISRRKTQDER
+584 ISRRKKQDER

>member
-40 VSAQTLA
+40 VSAQTLT
-47 ADATSK
+47 ADTTSK
-53 IVTSTAE
+53 IVTSTAK
-60 VTISNVTKVPE
+60 VTISNVPA
-71 GKSIDWATY
+71 GKSITWPTY

-100 WARTVL
+100 WARAVL
-106 VGTGTTGTGTTEEA
+106 VGTGTTEEA
-120 AIKEITKLTTTGAA
+120 AIKNITKLTKTG
-134 ATEQSDLVNRLAAA
+134 TGEKEQSDLVNQLAAA
-148 TTKTP
+148 TTKNP
-153 YSASWSVTGTTAKA
+153 YTAASWSVAGTTAAA

-178 SCEGMTFLNMLVS
+178 SCEEMTFLNMLVS
-191 VDTSGTTDTADNGW
+191 VDTSETTETDEDRW
-205 VLTAKGAVLKGKTLS
+205 VLTAKGAVLKGKSLS

-230 STPVAISVGKT
+230 SAPVAISAGKT

-247 GDKIHYTIV
+247 GDTIHYTIE
-256 AQVPHYPDNSTVKT
+256 AQVPHYPDNSTNKT
-270 FKVVDTPTNLSILT
+270 FKVVDTPTNLSIST
-284 DSISVAGVDAA
+284 DSISVAGVDAE
-295 NAETEIPKASYT
+295 NAETEIPKASYA
-307 VSKDSANGPVT
+307 VSEDSTNGSVT
-318 IDFSNNY
+318 IDFSNSY
-325 NGTFYNTTEKSWPYV
+325 NGTFYNATEKSWPYV
-340 SVKITYTAVVTEAAK
+340 SVKITYTAVVTEAAEM
-355 IGTEGNP
+355 GANGNP
-362 NTAKLIYRIDTQE
+362 NTAKLIYRIDTQD

-384 VFTYGLNVVK
+384 VFTYGLNVEK
-394 LEAGTEAGTEA
+394 LEAGTEAGTA
-405 KKLTNAVFQI
+405 VKKLTNAVFQI

-456 QGTDGSFWL
+456 QGTGGSFLL
-465 KGLDARVDY
+465 KGLDAGVDY

-490 TLTIR
+490 TLTIH
-495 LTAKTNPDDSTY
+495 LTAETNPVDSTH
-507 TGILQEVTGTEKDKN
+507 TGILREVTGTEKDKN
-522 DQVIATDAGSWKCG
+522 GQEIETGTGSWTCG
-536 LLDADK
+536 VLDADK

-584 ISRRKTQDER
+584 ISRRKKQDER

>member
-1 MKHKDRFVFGRTA
+1 MKHNDRFVFGRTA

-47 ADATSK
+47 ADTTSK

-60 VTISNVTKVPE
+60 VTISNVPA
-71 GKSIDWATY
+71 GKSITWPTY

-100 WARTVL
+100 WARAVL
-106 VGTGTTGTGTTEEA
+106 VGTGTTEEA
-120 AIKEITKLTTTGAA
+120 AIKKITKLTKTG
-134 ATEQSDLVNRLAAA
+134 TGEKEQSDLVNQLAAA
-148 TTKTP
+148 TTKNP
-153 YSASWSVTGTTAKA
+153 YIAASWSVAGTDATA

-178 SCEGMTFLNMLVS
+178 SCEEMTFLNMLVS
-191 VDTSGTTDTADNGW
+191 VDTSGTTQTDADRW

-247 GDKIHYTIV
+247 GDTIHYTIE
-256 AQVPHYPDNSTVKT
+256 AQVPHYPDNSTGKT
-270 FKVVDTPTNLSILT
+270 FKVVDTPTNLSIST
-284 DSISVAGVDAA
+284 DSISVYGVGAA
-295 NAETEIPKASYT
+295 NTETPISKTSYA

-318 IDFSNNY
+318 IDFSSIY
-325 NGTFYNTTEKSWPYV
+325 NGTFYNAATKSWPYV
-340 SVKITYTAVVTEAAK
+340 SVKITYTAVVTEDANMGA
-355 IGTEGNP
+355 EGNP
-362 NTAKLIYRIDTQE
+362 NTAKLIYRIDTEE

-394 LEAGTEAGTEA
+394 LEAGTEG

-421 TSTPLYFKDNEDG
+421 TSTPLYFKDNADG
-434 SYTLAQDQTTA
+434 SYTLAQDQTAAGSTA
-445 SATGYTKDLKT
+445 GYTKDLAT

-465 KGLDARVDY
+465 KGLDAGVDY

-490 TLTIR
+490 TLTIH
-495 LTAKTNPDDSTY
+495 LTAGTNPVDSTH
-507 TGILQEVTGTEKDKN
+507 TGILREVTGTEKDKN
-522 DQVIATDAGSWKCG
+522 GQEIATSTGSWKYG
-536 LLDADK
+536 VLDANK

-584 ISRRKTQDER
+584 ISRRKKQDER

>member
-47 ADATSK
+47 ADTTSK
-53 IVTSTAE
+53 IVTSTAK
-60 VTISNVTKVPE
+60 VTINIATNVPA
-71 GKSIDWATY
+71 GKSISWPTY

-90 SNALEYHLTD
+90 SNALKYHLTD
-100 WARTVL
+100 WANTVL
-106 VGTGTTGTGTTEEA
+106 VGTGTNQVTTEEA

-148 TTKTP
+148 TKIP
-153 YSASWSVTGTTAKA
+153 YTAASWSVTGTNAAA

-230 STPVAISVGKT
+230 SDPVKIENGKT

-256 AQVPHYPDNSTVKT
+256 AQVPHYPDNSTGKI
-270 FKVVDTPTNLSILT
+270 FRVVDTPTNLSILT
-284 DSISVAGVDAA
+284 ESISVSGVDTA

-325 NGTFYNTTEKSWPYV
+325 NGTFYDTTAKSWPYV
-340 SVKITYTAVVTEAAK
+340 SVKITYTAVVTEAAEM
-355 IGTEGNP
+355 GTNGNP
-362 NTAKLIYRIDTQE
+362 NTAKLIYRIDTEE
-375 KELPSPKTT
+375 KELSSPKTT

-394 LEAGTEAGTEA
+394 LEAGTEAEA

-415 SRDVNG
+415 SRDG
-421 TSTPLYFKDNEDG
+421 TTTPLYFKDNEDG
-434 SYTLAQDQTTA
+434 SYTLAQNQTTA
-445 SATGYTKDLKT
+445 ASATDYTKDLKT
-456 QGTDGSFWL
+456 QGTGGSFLL
-465 KGLDARVDY
+465 KGLDAGVGY

-490 TLTIR
+490 TLTIH
-495 LTAKTNPDDSTY
+495 LTAETNQVDSTY

-573 LLLTAAALVYG
+573 LLLTAAVLVYG
-584 ISRRKTQDER
+584 ISRRKKQDER

>member
-22 SVVLLLCSILFLP
+22 SVVLLFCSILFLP

-47 ADATSK
+47 ADTTSK
-53 IVTSTAE
+53 IVTSTAN
-60 VTISNVTKVPE
+60 VTINSVPE
-71 GKSIDWATY
+71 GKSITWATY
-80 QVLYATYDAG
+80 QVLYANYDAG
-90 SNALEYHLTD
+90 SNALEYHLTP
-100 WARTVL
+100 WAKDVL
-106 VGTGTTGTGTTEEA
+106 VGTGIGKEATEEA
-120 AIKEITKLTTTGAA
+120 AIKKITELTKTGTGAK
-134 ATEQSDLVNRLAAA
+134 EQSELVNQLAAA

-178 SCEGMTFLNMLVS
+178 SCEEMTFLNMLVS

-230 STPVAISVGKT
+230 STPVAISAGKT

-256 AQVPHYPDNSTVKT
+256 AQVPHYPDNSAVKT

-284 DSISVAGVDAA
+284 DSISVAGVDADDG
-295 NAETEIPKASYT
+295 ETPIAAASYD
-307 VSKDSANGPVT
+307 VSKASANGPVT
-318 IDFSNNY
+318 IDFSSIY
-325 NGTFYNTTEKSWPYV
+325 NGTFYNTTAKSWPYV
-340 SVKITYTAVVTEAAK
+340 SVKITYTAVVTEAAEM
-355 IGTEGNP
+355 GTSGNP
-362 NTAKLIYRIDTQE
+362 NTAKLIYRIDTQD

-394 LEAGTEAGTEA
+394 LEAGTEGTER

-421 TSTPLYFKDNEDG
+421 TSTPLYFKNNEDG
-434 SYTLAQDQTTA
+434 SYTLAQDQTVAGSTA
-445 SATGYTKDLKT
+445 GYTKDLKT

-465 KGLDARVDY
+465 KGLDAGVDY

-490 TLTIR
+490 TLTIH
-495 LTAKTNPDDSTY
+495 LTAGTNPVDSTH
-507 TGILQEVTGTEKDKN
+507 TGILREVTGTEKDKN
-522 DQVIATDAGSWKCG
+522 GQEIATGTGSWTCG
-536 LLDADK
+536 VLDANK

-584 ISRRKTQDER
+584 ISRRKKQDER

>member
-40 VSAQTLA
+40 VSAQPLT
-47 ADATSK
+47 ADTTSK
-53 IVTSTAE
+53 IVTSTAK
-60 VTISNVTKVPE
+60 VTISNVPE
-71 GKSIDWATY
+71 GKSITWPTY

-100 WARTVL
+100 WARAVL
-106 VGTGTTGTGTTEEA
+106 VGTGTTEEA
-120 AIKEITKLTTTGAA
+120 AIKNITKLTKTG
-134 ATEQSDLVNRLAAA
+134 TGEKEQSDLVNQLAAA
-148 TTKTP
+148 ATKTP
-153 YSASWSVTGTTAKA
+153 YSASWTVTGTTAAAA

-178 SCEGMTFLNMLVS
+178 SCEEMTFLNMLVS
-191 VDTSGTTDTADNGW
+191 VDTSGTTDTDENGW
-205 VLTAKGAVLKGKTLS
+205 VLTAKGAVLKGKSLS

-230 STPVAISVGKT
+230 VTVEFENGKT

-247 GDKIHYTIV
+247 GDTIHYTIV
-256 AQVPHYPDNSTVKT
+256 AQVPHYPDNSTNKT
-270 FKVVDTPTNLSILT
+270 FKVVDTPTNLSIST
-284 DSISVAGVDAA
+284 DSISVAGVDTE
-295 NAETEIPKASYT
+295 NAETEIPKASYA
-307 VSKDSANGPVT
+307 VSKDSVNGPVT
-318 IDFSNNY
+318 IDFSSIY
-325 NGTFYNTTEKSWPYV
+325 NGTFYNAATKSWPYV
-340 SVKITYTAVVTEAAK
+340 SVKITYTAVVTEDAEM
-355 IGTEGNP
+355 GTNGNP
-362 NTAKLIYRIDTQE
+362 NTAKLIYWFNTQE

-394 LEAGTEAGTEA
+394 LEAGTEA

-415 SRDVNG
+415 SRDE
-421 TSTPLYFKDNEDG
+421 SQTPLYFKDNEDG

-445 SATGYTKDLKT
+445 ASTTGYTKDLTT

-465 KGLDARVDY
+465 KGLDAGVDY

-495 LTAKTNPDDSTY
+495 LTAETNPDDSTY
-507 TGILQEVTGTEKDKN
+507 TGILRDVTGTEKDKN
-522 DQVIATDAGSWKCG
+522 GQAITGAGSWTYG
-536 LLDADK
+536 VLDGDK

>member
-35 GVTAD
+35 GVTVD
-40 VSAQTLA
+40 VSAQSLT
-47 ADATSK
+47 ADTNK
-53 IVTSTAE
+53 IVTSKAE
-60 VTISNVTKVPE
+60 ITVTNVPE
-71 GKSIDWATY
+71 GKSISWPTY

-100 WARTVL
+100 WAQDVL
-106 VGTGTTGTGTTEEA
+106 VGTGTTGTGTTGTTEEA
-120 AIKEITKLTTTGAA
+120 AIKEITKLTTTGAV
-134 ATEQSDLVNRLAAA
+134 ATEQSDLVNQLAAA
-148 TTKTP
+148 TAKTE
-153 YSASWSVTGTTAKA
+153 YTAASWSVTGTTAKA

-178 SCEGMTFLNMLVS
+178 SCEEMTFLNMLVS
-191 VDTSGTTDTADNGW
+191 VDTSETTETDEDRW
-205 VLTAKGAVLKGKTLS
+205 VLTAKGAVLKGKSLS

-230 STPVAISVGKT
+230 SAPVAISAGKT

-247 GDKIHYTIV
+247 GDTIHYTIE
-256 AQVPHYPDNSTVKT
+256 AQVPHYPDNSAVKT
-270 FKVVDTPTNLSILT
+270 FKVVDTPTNLSIST
-284 DSISVAGVDAA
+284 ESISVSGVKTGGGETPIAA
-295 NAETEIPKASYT
+295 ASYA
-307 VSKDSANGPVT
+307 VSKNTTDGSVT
-318 IDFSNNY
+318 IDFSNHY
-325 NGTFYNTTEKSWPYV
+325 DGTFYDTATKSWPYV
-340 SVKITYTAVVTEAAK
+340 SVKITYTAVVTEDANMGA
-355 IGTEGNP
+355 EGNP
-362 NTAKLIYRIDTQE
+362 NTAKLIYQIDNQE

-394 LEAGTEAGTEA
+394 LEAGTEG

-434 SYTLAQDQTTA
+434 SYTLAQDQAAAA

-465 KGLDARVDY
+465 KGLDAGVDY

-507 TGILQEVTGTEKDKN
+507 TGILQGVTGKEKDKTGLE
-522 DQVIATDAGSWKCG
+522 IAPGTGSWTFG
-536 LLDADK
+536 VLDTEK

-584 ISRRKTQDER
+584 ISRRKKQDER

>member
-1 MKHKDRFVFGRTA
+1 MRHNDRFVFGRTA
-14 RSVLRTML
+14 RSVLRMML

-47 ADATSK
+47 ADTTSK
-53 IVTSTAE
+53 IVTSKAN
-60 VTISNVTKVPE
+60 VTINSVPE
-71 GKSIDWATY
+71 GKSITWATY
-80 QVLYATYDAG
+80 QVLYANYDAG

-100 WARTVL
+100 WAKDVL
-106 VGTGTTGTGTTEEA
+106 VGTGTTEEAEIKKITELTKTGTGA
-120 AIKEITKLTTTGAA
+120 K
-134 ATEQSDLVNRLAAA
+134 EQSDLVNQLAAA

-178 SCEGMTFLNMLVS
+178 SCEEMTFLNMLVS

-230 STPVAISVGKT
+230 TTPVAISAGKT

-256 AQVPHYPDNSTVKT
+256 AQVPHYPDNSTGKT

-284 DSISVAGVDAA
+284 ESISVSGVDTA

-325 NGTFYNTTEKSWPYV
+325 NGTFYDTTAKSWPYV
-340 SVKITYTAVVTEAAK
+340 SVKITYTAVVTEDAK
-355 IGTEGNP
+355 MGAEGNP
-362 NTAKLIYRIDTQE
+362 NTAKLIYRIDTQD

-394 LEAGTEAGTEA
+394 LEAGTEG

-415 SRDVNG
+415 SRDG
-421 TSTPLYFKDNEDG
+421 TTTPLYFKDNEDG

-445 SATGYTKDLKT
+445 ASTTGYTKDLTT

-465 KGLDARVDY
+465 KGLDAGVDY

-495 LTAKTNPDDSTY
+495 LTAKTNPDDPTCY
-507 TGILQEVTGTEKDKN
+507 TGILRDVTGTEKDKN
-522 DQVIATDAGSWKCG
+522 GQAITGAGSWTYG
-536 LLDADK
+536 LSTEA

-584 ISRRKTQDER
+584 ISRRKKQDER
-594 G
+594 R

>member
-1 MKHKDRFVFGRTA
+1 MRHNDRFVFGRTA

-35 GVTAD
+35 RVTAD
-40 VSAQTLA
+40 VSAQSLT
-47 ADATSK
+47 ADTDK
-53 IVTSTAE
+53 IVTSTAN
-60 VTISNVTKVPE
+60 VTINSVPE
-71 GKSIDWATY
+71 GKSITWATY
-80 QVLYATYDAG
+80 QVLYANYDAD

-100 WARTVL
+100 WAKDVL
-106 VGTGTTGTGTTEEA
+106 VGTGIGKETTEEA
-120 AIKEITKLTTTGAA
+120 AIKKITKLTTTGTA
-134 ATEQSDLVNRLAAA
+134 ATEQSDLVNQLAAA
-148 TTKTP
+148 TTKIT
-153 YSASWSVTGTTAKA
+153 YSAAIWSVTGTTAAA

-178 SCEGMTFLNMLVS
+178 SCEEMTFLNMLVS
-191 VDTSGTTDTADNGW
+191 VDTSETTETDEDRW
-205 VLTAKGAVLKGKTLS
+205 VLTAKGAVLKGKSLS

-230 STPVAISVGKT
+230 SAPVAISAGKT

-247 GDKIHYTIV
+247 GDTIHYTIE
-256 AQVPHYPDNSTVKT
+256 AQVPHYPDNSAVKT
-270 FKVVDTPTNLSILT
+270 FKVVDTPTNLSIST
-284 DSISVAGVDAA
+284 ESISVSGVDAE
-295 NAETEIPKASYT
+295 NAETEIAKASYA

-318 IDFSNNY
+318 IDFSSIY
-325 NGTFYNTTEKSWPYV
+325 NGTFYNAATKSWPYV
-340 SVKITYTAVVTEAAK
+340 SVKITYTAVVTEDAK
-355 IGTEGNP
+355 MGAEGNP
-362 NTAKLIYRIDTQE
+362 NTAKLIYRIDTQD

-394 LEAGTEAGTEA
+394 LEAGTEG

-415 SRDVNG
+415 SRDG
-421 TSTPLYFKDNEDG
+421 TTTPLYFKDNEDG

-445 SATGYTKDLKT
+445 ASTTGYTKDLTT

-465 KGLDARVDY
+465 KGLDAGVDY

-495 LTAKTNPDDSTY
+495 LTAKTNPDDPTCY
-507 TGILQEVTGTEKDKN
+507 TGILRDVTGTEKDKN
-522 DQVIATDAGSWKCG
+522 GQAITGAGSWTYG
-536 LLDADK
+536 LSTEA

>member
-1 MKHKDRFVFGRTA
+1 MRHNDRFVFGRTA
-14 RSVLRTML
+14 RSVLRMML

-47 ADATSK
+47 TGTDK
-53 IVTSTAE
+53 IVTSPAN
-60 VTISNVTKVPE
+60 VTINNVPE
-71 GKSIDWATY
+71 GKSITWATY
-80 QVLYATYDAG
+80 QVLYANYDAG

-100 WARTVL
+100 WAKDVL
-106 VGTGTTGTGTTEEA
+106 VGTGTTEEAEIKKITELTKTGTGA
-120 AIKEITKLTTTGAA
+120 K
-134 ATEQSDLVNRLAAA
+134 EQSDLVNQLAAA

-178 SCEGMTFLNMLVS
+178 SCEEMTFLNMLVS
-191 VDTSGTTDTADNGW
+191 VDTSETTETGADRW
-205 VLTAKGAVLKGKTLS
+205 ELKAKGAVLKGKTLS

-230 STPVAISVGKT
+230 TTPVAISAGKT

-247 GDKIHYTIV
+247 GDTIHYTIV
-256 AQVPHYPDNSTVKT
+256 AQVPHYPDNSTNKT
-270 FKVVDTPTNLSILT
+270 FKVVDTPTNLSIST
-284 DSISVAGVDAA
+284 DSISVYGVDAE
-295 NAETEIPKASYT
+295 NAETEIAKASYA

-318 IDFSNNY
+318 IDFSSIY
-325 NGTFYNTTEKSWPYV
+325 NGTFYNAATKSWPYV
-340 SVKITYTAVVTEAAK
+340 SVKITYTAVVTEDAK
-355 IGTEGNP
+355 MGAEGNP
-362 NTAKLIYRIDTQE
+362 NTAKLIYRIDTEE

-394 LEAGTEAGTEA
+394 LEAGTEG

-415 SRDVNG
+415 SRDG
-421 TSTPLYFKDNEDG
+421 TTTPLYFKDNEDG

-445 SATGYTKDLKT
+445 ASTTGYTKDLTT

-465 KGLDARVDY
+465 KGLDAGVDY

-495 LTAKTNPDDSTY
+495 LTAKTNPDDPTCY
-507 TGILQEVTGTEKDKN
+507 TGILRDVTGTEKDKN
-522 DQVIATDAGSWKCG
+522 GQAITGAGSWTYG
-536 LLDADK
+536 LSTEA

-584 ISRRKTQDER
+584 ISRRKKQDER

>member
-35 GVTAD
+35 GVTVD
-40 VSAQTLA
+40 VSAQSLT
-47 ADATSK
+47 ADTNK
-53 IVTSTAE
+53 IVTSKAE
-60 VTISNVTKVPE
+60 ITVTNVPE
-71 GKSIDWATY
+71 GKSISWPTY

-100 WARTVL
+100 WAQDVL
-106 VGTGTTGTGTTEEA
+106 VGTGTTGTGTTGTTEEA
-120 AIKEITKLTTTGAA
+120 AIKEITELTKTGTG
-134 ATEQSDLVNRLAAA
+134 ATEQSDLVNQLAAA
-148 TTKTP
+148 TAKTE
-153 YSASWSVTGTTAKA
+153 YTAASWSVTGTTAKA

-230 STPVAISVGKT
+230 STPVAISAGKT

-284 DSISVAGVDAA
+284 ESISVSGVDTA

-318 IDFSNNY
+318 IDFSSIY
-325 NGTFYNTTEKSWPYV
+325 NGTFYNTTAKSWPYV
-340 SVKITYTAVVTEAAK
+340 SVKITYTAVVTEDAK
-355 IGTEGNP
+355 MGVDGNP

-375 KELPSPKTT
+375 KDISSPKTT

-394 LEAGTEAGTEA
+394 LEAGTEAEA

-415 SRDVNG
+415 SRDG
-421 TSTPLYFKDNEDG
+421 TTTPLYFKDNEDG

-445 SATGYTKDLKT
+445 ASTTGYTKDLTT

-465 KGLDARVDY
+465 KGLDAGVDY

-507 TGILQEVTGTEKDKN
+507 TGILQGVTGKEKDKTGLE
-522 DQVIATDAGSWKCG
+522 IAPGTGSWTFG
-536 LLDADK
+536 VLDTEK

-584 ISRRKTQDER
+584 ISRRKKQDER

>member
-35 GVTAD
+35 GVTVD
-40 VSAQTLA
+40 VSAQSLT
-47 ADATSK
+47 ADTNK
-53 IVTSTAE
+53 IVTSKAE
-60 VTISNVTKVPE
+60 ITVTNVPE
-71 GKSIDWATY
+71 GKSISWPTY

-100 WARTVL
+100 CAQDVL
-106 VGTGTTGTGTTEEA
+106 VGTGTTGTGTTGTTEEA
-120 AIKEITKLTTTGAA
+120 AIKEITELTKTGTG
-134 ATEQSDLVNRLAAA
+134 ATEQSDLVNQLAAA
-148 TTKTP
+148 TAKTE
-153 YSASWSVTGTTAKA
+153 YTAASWSVTGTTAKA

-191 VDTSGTTDTADNGW
+191 VDTSGTTDTAEDGW

-230 STPVAISVGKT
+230 STPVAISAGKT

-256 AQVPHYPDNSTVKT
+256 AQVPHYPDNSTGKI
-270 FKVVDTPTNLSILT
+270 FRVVDTPTNLSILT
-284 DSISVAGVDAA
+284 ESISVSGVDTA

-325 NGTFYNTTEKSWPYV
+325 NGTFYDTTAKSWPYV
-340 SVKITYTAVVTEAAK
+340 SVKITYTAVVTEAAEM
-355 IGTEGNP
+355 GTNGNP
-362 NTAKLIYRIDTQE
+362 NTAKLIYRIDTEE

-394 LEAGTEAGTEA
+394 LEAGTEA

-434 SYTLAQDQTTA
+434 SYTLAQDQAAAA

-465 KGLDARVDY
+465 KGLDAGVYY

-490 TLTIR
+490 TLTIH
-495 LTAKTNPDDSTY
+495 LTAETNPDDPTCY
-507 TGILQEVTGTEKDKN
+507 TGILRDVTGTEKDKN
-522 DQVIATDAGSWKCG
+522 GQAITGAGSWTYG
-536 LLDADK
+536 LSTEA

>member
-1 MKHKDRFVFGRTA
+1 MKHKDRFVFWGTA

-47 ADATSK
+47 ADTTSK
-53 IVTSTAE
+53 IVTSTAN
-60 VTISNVTKVPE
+60 VTIHSVPE
-71 GKSIDWATY
+71 GKSITWATY
-80 QVLYATYDAG
+80 QVLYANYDAG

-100 WARTVL
+100 WAKDVL
-106 VGTGTTGTGTTEEA
+106 VGTGTTEEAEIKKITELTKTGTGA
-120 AIKEITKLTTTGAA
+120 K
-134 ATEQSDLVNRLAAA
+134 EQSDLVNQLAAA

-153 YSASWSVTGTTAKA
+153 YFASWSVTGTTAKA

-178 SCEGMTFLNMLVS
+178 SCEEMTFLNMLVS
-191 VDTSGTTDTADNGW
+191 VDTSGTTATDENGW

-230 STPVAISVGKT
+230 STPVAISAGKT

-247 GDKIHYTIV
+247 GDKIHYTIE
-256 AQVPHYPDNSTVKT
+256 AQVPHYPDNSTDKT

-284 DSISVAGVDAA
+284 DSISVAGVDADDG
-295 NAETEIPKASYT
+295 ETPIAAASYD

-318 IDFSNNY
+318 IDFSSIY
-325 NGTFYNTTEKSWPYV
+325 NGTFYNAATKSWPYV
-340 SVKITYTAVVTEAAK
+340 SVKITYTAVVTEDAK
-355 IGTEGNP
+355 MGAEGNP
-362 NTAKLIYRIDTQE
+362 NTAKLIYRIDTEE

-394 LEAGTEAGTEA
+394 LEAGTEG

-415 SRDVNG
+415 SRDG
-421 TSTPLYFKDNEDG
+421 TTTPLYFKDNEDG
-434 SYTLAQDQTTA
+434 SYTLAQDQTAAA

-465 KGLDARVDY
+465 KGLDAGVDY

-490 TLTIR
+490 TLTIH
-495 LTAKTNPDDSTY
+495 LTAETNPDDPTCY
-507 TGILQEVTGTEKDKN
+507 TGILQGVTGTEKDKTGLAVE
-522 DQVIATDAGSWKCG
+522 DGTGSWRYG
-536 LLDADK
+536 LSTEA

>member
-40 VSAQTLA
+40 VSAQTLT

-53 IVTSTAE
+53 IVTSPAN
-60 VTISNVTKVPE
+60 VTINSVPE
-71 GKSIDWATY
+71 GKSITWATY

-100 WARTVL
+100 WAKDVL
-106 VGTGTTGTGTTEEA
+106 VGTGIGKEATEEA
-120 AIKEITKLTTTGAA
+120 AIKKITELTKTGTGAK
-134 ATEQSDLVNRLAAA
+134 EQSELVNQLAAA
-148 TTKTP
+148 TIKNP
-153 YSASWSVTGTTAKA
+153 YSAIWSVTGTDAAA

-191 VDTSGTTDTADNGW
+191 VDTSETTDTADNGW

-230 STPVAISVGKT
+230 SAPVAISAGKT

-256 AQVPHYPDNSTVKT
+256 AQVPHYPDNSTGKI
-270 FKVVDTPTNLSILT
+270 FRVVDTPTNLSILT
-284 DSISVAGVDAA
+284 ESISVSGVDTA

-325 NGTFYNTTEKSWPYV
+325 NGTFYDTTAKSWPYV
-340 SVKITYTAVVTEAAK
+340 SVKITYTAVVTEAAEM
-355 IGTEGNP
+355 GTNGNP
-362 NTAKLIYRIDTQE
+362 NTAKLIYRIDTEE
-375 KELPSPKTT
+375 KELSSPKTT

-394 LEAGTEAGTEA
+394 LEAGTEV

-434 SYTLAQDQTTA
+434 SYTLAQDQAAAA

-465 KGLDARVDY
+465 KGLDAGVDY

-495 LTAKTNPDDSTY
+495 LTAKTNPDDPTCY
-507 TGILQEVTGTEKDKN
+507 TGILRDVTGTEKDKN
-522 DQVIATDAGSWKCG
+522 GQAITGAGSWTYG
-536 LLDADK
+536 LSTEA

>member
-22 SVVLLLCSILFLP
+22 SVVLLFCSILFLP

-40 VSAQTLA
+40 VSAQSLT
-47 ADATSK
+47 ADTDK
-53 IVTSTAE
+53 IVISRAN
-60 VTISNVTKVPE
+60 VTINSVPE
-71 GKSIDWATY
+71 GKSITWATY
-80 QVLYATYDAG
+80 QVLYANYDAG

-100 WARTVL
+100 WAKDVL
-106 VGTGTTGTGTTEEA
+106 VGTGTTEEAEIKKITELTKTGTG
-120 AIKEITKLTTTGAA
+120 

-153 YSASWSVTGTTAKA
+153 YSDSWTVTGTTAAA

-178 SCEGMTFLNMLVS
+178 SCEEMTFLNMLVS
-191 VDTSGTTDTADNGW
+191 VDTSETTETGANQW
-205 VLTAKGAVLKGKTLS
+205 KLKAKGAVLKGKTLS

-225 TGKNG
+225 TGKNDI
-230 STPVAISVGKT
+230 TVTFDNGKT

-256 AQVPHYPDNSTVKT
+256 AQVPHYPDNSTGKI
-270 FKVVDTPTNLSILT
+270 FRVVDTPTNLSIST
-284 DSISVAGVDAA
+284 DSISVYGVDAE
-295 NAETEIPKASYT
+295 NAETEIPKASYA
-307 VSKDSANGPVT
+307 VSEDSTNGSVT
-318 IDFSNNY
+318 IDFSNSY
-325 NGTFYNTTEKSWPYV
+325 NGTFYNATEKSWPYV
-340 SVKITYTAVVTEAAK
+340 SVKITYTAVVTEAAEM
-355 IGTEGNP
+355 GANGNP
-362 NTAKLIYRIDTQE
+362 NTAKLIYRIDTQD

-384 VFTYGLNVVK
+384 VFTYGLNVEK
-394 LEAGTEAGTEA
+394 LEAGTEAGTA
-405 KKLTNAVFQI
+405 VKKLTNAVFQI

-434 SYTLAQDQTTA
+434 SYTLAQNQTTA
-445 SATGYTKDLKT
+445 ASAEGYTKDLKT

-465 KGLDARVDY
+465 KGLDAGVNY

-490 TLTIR
+490 TLTIC
-495 LTAKTNPDDSTY
+495 LTAGTNPVDSTH
-507 TGILQEVTGTEKDKN
+507 TGILREVTGTEKDKN
-522 DQVIATDAGSWKCG
+522 GQAITGEGSWTYG
-536 LLDADK
+536 VLDANK